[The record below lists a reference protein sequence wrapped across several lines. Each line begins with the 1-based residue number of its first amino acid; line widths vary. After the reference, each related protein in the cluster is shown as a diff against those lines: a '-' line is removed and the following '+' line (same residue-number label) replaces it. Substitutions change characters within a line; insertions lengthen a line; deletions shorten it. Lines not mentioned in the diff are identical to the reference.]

1 MIKHLYLQMLLTNFV
16 ETKIKAR
23 SVIFSELAD
32 KMQRQARPESIERR
46 IQDFFQKVDFDYEQ
60 LVVVLIWFVPQGSKT
75 SFDSLC

>member
-1 MIKHLYLQMLLTNFV
+1 M
-16 ETKIKAR
+16 
-23 SVIFSELAD
+23 IFSELAD

-75 SFDSLC
+75 SFDSFC